1 MFKIPS
7 QLDFIIDTVER
18 HLKNFFITP
27 PFKEHVPARHVLFFA
42 FYAIINADYTFSIL
56 LFSQYVII

>member
-42 FYAIINADYTFSIL
+42 LYAGIYVNYSFSIL